1 MRLAS
6 STAEGAAALRAAGAR
21 DRRLRGPDRLA
32 ERFVPGGLRLTAL
45 VKVPLLR
52 GVAPRVAEG
61 LMPGSYWYELARVR
75 HMDGL
80 LREEIAA
87 GARQL
92 VILGA
97 GLDSR
102 VHRLA
107 HRLAGVT
114 TFEVDHPAAG
124 AFKRERVRRV
134 FGALPERVRYVD
146 ADLNS
151 GGLQGRL
158 LAAGHRADL
167 RTVVLWSGVS
177 PYLAPSGVGAVL
189 DWVGGQTAPGS
200 ALVFDYVFREAID
213 GSSWFYGAA
222 ELRRRV
228 AANGEPLV
236 FGIPRGSCAALLGAY
251 GLRLVS
257 DHGPEELER
266 RHLLCG
272 ERLAGRPYGFVS
284 IAHARVPEVALHPGS
299 P

>member
-1 MRLAS
+1 MRVAAS
-6 STAEGAAALRAAGAR
+6 SAEGAAALRAAGAR

-32 ERFVPGGLRLTAL
+32 ERLVPGGLRLTAL

-52 GVAPRVAEG
+52 ALAPRLAEG

-75 HMDGL
+75 HMDEL
-80 LREEIAA
+80 LREEIAE

-102 VHRLA
+102 AHRLA
-107 HRLAGVT
+107 HRLTDVT
-114 TFEVDHPAAG
+114 TFEVDHPNAA

-134 FGALPERVRYVD
+134 FGALPRRIRYVD
-146 ADLNS
+146 ANLNE
-151 GGLQGRL
+151 GQVGRAL
-158 LAAGHRADL
+158 RAAGHREDE
-167 RTVVLWSGVS
+167 RSVVLWSGVS
-177 PYLAPSGVGAVL
+177 PYLEASGVEAVL
-189 DWVGGQTAPGS
+189 DWVGGSTAPGS
-200 ALVFDYVFREAID
+200 ALVFDYVFREALD
-213 GSSWFYGAA
+213 GNSWFYGAA

-228 AANGEPLV
+228 AATGEPLV
-236 FGIPRGSCAALLGAY
+236 FGIPRGSCAALLSAY

-284 IAHARVPEVALHPGS
+284 IAHARVPEVAMQL
-299 P
+299 

>member
-1 MRLAS
+1 VRLAA

-32 ERFVPGGLRLTAL
+32 ERFVPGRLRLTAL

-52 GVAPRVAEG
+52 ALAPRLAEG

-102 VHRLA
+102 AHRLA
-107 HRLAGVT
+107 HRLTGVT
-114 TFEVDHPAAG
+114 TFEVDHPVAA

-134 FGALPERVRYVD
+134 FGALPARVRYVD
-146 ADLNS
+146 ADLNA
-151 GGLQGRL
+151 GGLARAL
-158 LAAGHRADL
+158 VVAGHRDDV

-177 PYLAPSGVGAVL
+177 PYLHASGVGTVL
-189 DWVGGQTAPGS
+189 DWVGGHTAPGS
-200 ALVFDYVFREAID
+200 ALVFDYVFREALD

-228 AANGEPLV
+228 AATGEPLV
-236 FGIPRGSCAALLGAY
+236 FGIPRGSCAALLSEY
-251 GLRLVS
+251 GLRLLS
-257 DHGPEELER
+257 DIGAEELER

-284 IAHARVPEVALHPGS
+284 IAHARVPEVALHP
-299 P
+299 

>member
-1 MRLAS
+1 MRLAA

-32 ERFVPGGLRLTAL
+32 ERFVPGGPRVTAL
-45 VKVPLLR
+45 VKVPVLR
-52 GVAPRVAEG
+52 ALAPRLAET
-61 LMPGSYWYELARVR
+61 LMPGSYFYELARVR

-80 LREEIAA
+80 LRQELAA

-102 VHRLA
+102 AHRLA
-107 HRLAGVT
+107 HRLTRVT

-134 FGALPERVRYVD
+134 FGSLPARVRYVA
-146 ADLNS
+146 ADLNA
-151 GGLQGRL
+151 GGLERALVG
-158 LAAGHRADL
+158 AGYRQDL
-167 RTVVLWSGVS
+167 RSVVLWSGVS
-177 PYLAPSGVGAVL
+177 PYLQASGVGAVL
-189 DWVGGQTAPGS
+189 DWVAEYTGPGS
-200 ALVFDYVFREAID
+200 ALVFDYVFREALD
-213 GSSWFYGAA
+213 GSAWFYGAA

-228 AANGEPLV
+228 AATGEPLV
-236 FGIPRGSCAALLGAY
+236 FGIPRGSCAALMGAY

-257 DHGPEELER
+257 EYGPEELER
-266 RHLLCG
+266 RHLLKG
-272 ERLAGRPYGFVS
+272 DRLAGRPYGFVS
-284 IAHARVPEVALHPGS
+284 IAHARVPEVALHPRS